1 MVSHSAIYF
10 NLMDILHLFKSQI
23 NLRKKSWKYF
33 EFITLNAHTKISLPQ
48 IGWSAASTNYK
59 VENPVKHQTVGRR
72 LTLNAEWRRMTRTI
86 KERGGERKTGVTFGQ
101 PKMQTIDV

>member
-1 MVSHSAIYF
+1 MVSHCAICF

-23 NLRKKSWKYF
+23 NLRKKSWEYF
-33 EFITLNAHTKISLPQ
+33 EFITFNAHTEKSLPQ
-48 IGWSAASTNYK
+48 IGWSASSTNYK

-86 KERGGERKTGVTFGQ
+86 KERGREKNGGFTFGQ
-101 PKMQTIDV
+101 PKMQTIAV